1 MTVFYPEY
9 KTQRRPWRAVNPEAI
24 RKPLEVP
31 RQTRHLQHVRSAASV
46 LGLVL
51 GRLACMTI
59 AVLCCGCVTVTVPR
73 IPFLESAQSQNKA
86 ECRECNLGQ
95 PSMACDCNEQI
106 QSNVV
111 VSHTRTMTEAHD
123 HAGGRVAQALESSQA
138 GFAEHVQTGP
148 VSANS
153 GGEWAP
159 TQQAISLPYPDT
171 PRLHSVPP
179 ITEGCESEVPNAA
192 AVSEIENQL
201 SELTMRMQELEQQR
215 VQDQLTIKRL
225 RESQKT
231 EAHDRTVLQE
241 EVSQWKDSVGD
252 LMSRIQTQQ
261 QNDIDSLNAISK
273 TLAGIAP
280 VAADTQK
287 GTTDAPQP

>member
-1 MTVFYPEY
+1 M
-9 KTQRRPWRAVNPEAI
+9 R
-24 RKPLEVP
+24 
-31 RQTRHLQHVRSAASV
+31 LQHLTDLSSRRNDCST
-46 LGLVL
+46 
-51 GRLACMTI
+51 RWFT
-59 AVLCCGCVTVTVPR
+59 
-73 IPFLESAQSQNKA
+73 
-86 ECRECNLGQ
+86 ECRNCR
-95 PSMACDCNEQI
+95 P
-106 QSNVV
+106 
-111 VSHTRTMTEAHD
+111 
-123 HAGGRVAQALESSQA
+123 
-138 GFAEHVQTGP
+138 GP

-159 TQQAISLPYPDT
+159 TQQAISLPHPDT

-231 EAHDRTVLQE
+231 EAQDRTMLQE

-273 TLAGIAP
+273 TLARIAP